1 MTASA
6 RLMAH
11 QREGVEFLLAKGS
24 GLLAFEQGLGKT
36 LVAIEAFRRLRAEG
50 RADTLLV
57 VCPNSLK
64 RTWAVELTR
73 FAPDLDAHIVEGGP
87 RERRRGLAETRAAVV
102 LVNYEAAR
110 NEVTAIRAL
119 MQRQRCVLV
128 LDESHYVKNYRS
140 LNSVAAQHFAPLA
153 RHRWLLTGT
162 PATNTPADLYPQL
175 SIVAGGQPFGSFA
188 AFEAAYGGQD
198 TTAPQRQALAA
209 KITPYL
215 LRRTKEE
222 CLDLP
227 DKTFLDLI
235 VELPAW
241 QRRLYDGLRDELAHE
256 VLGMTPE
263 EFAAFIPTAM
273 SRLLRLSQIA
283 SNPALV
289 FPDEARTPG
298 KFAELDRL
306 VAELAGAGGRKVILW
321 SYYVRTIEALAE
333 RYAAHGATA
342 LYGGTAVAERQSL
355 VARFQDDPALRV
367 LVANPAAAGV
377 GFTLTAASFAIYET
391 LTWRYDLYAQSQDR
405 NHRIGQRN
413 PVTYIRLIADGTVEQ
428 AIAEA
433 LAHKA
438 QMAGELL
445 GDDTEQTLA
454 SQLTAEAFLHLLHT
468 GLLPNGAP
476 K

>member
-1 MTASA
+1 MT
-6 RLMAH
+6 H
-11 QREGVEFLLAKGS
+11 QREGVDFLLAKGS

-36 LVAIEAFRRLRAEG
+36 LVAIEAFRRLRATDE
-50 RADTLLV
+50 ADTLLV

-64 RTWAVELTR
+64 RTWAAELAR
-73 FAPDLDAHIVEGGP
+73 FAPDLDAQIVEGGP
-87 RERRRGLAETRAAVV
+87 RERRRELAQTRAAVV
-102 LVNYEAAR
+102 LINYETAR

-119 MQRQRCVLV
+119 MQRRRCVLV
-128 LDESHYVKNYRS
+128 LDESHYVKNHRS
-140 LNSVAAQHFAPLA
+140 LNSIAAQHFAPLS

-175 SIVAGGQPFGSFA
+175 AIVAGGQPFGSFD
-188 AFEAAYGGQD
+188 AFDATYGGTE
-198 TTAPQRQALAA
+198 TTPGQRQALAA
-209 KITPYL
+209 KIAPYL
-215 LRRTKEE
+215 MRRTKEE

-227 DKTFLDLI
+227 DKTFMD
-235 VELPAW
+235 VVVALPPW

-256 VLGMTPE
+256 VLGMTRE
-263 EFAAFIPTAM
+263 EFAAFVPTAM

-289 FPDEARTPG
+289 FPDEVRTPG

-306 VAELAGAGGRKVILW
+306 VAELAGASGRKVIVW
-321 SYYVRTIEALAE
+321 SYYVRTIETLAE
-333 RYAAHGATA
+333 RYAAHGAAA
-342 LYGGTAVAERQSL
+342 LYGGTPVAERQNL
-355 VARFQDDPALRV
+355 VARFQADPALRV

-413 PVTYIRLIADGTVEQ
+413 PVTYIRLIADSTVEQ

-433 LAHKA
+433 LARKA
-438 QMAGELL
+438 QMAGEVL
-445 GDDTEQTLA
+445 GDDAGLPAISAMTPERFLALLQTG
-454 SQLTAEAFLHLLHT
+454 T
-468 GLLPNGAP
+468 LPDVT
-476 K
+476 